1 MSVEFDPTPKRTKPR
16 KKRLIDSSW
25 HQLPIAPDR
34 IEFRV
39 EATSARQ
46 INFFIDHFY
55 ATDGGYSLIPNPKS
69 TFGVTMSQTSAIN
82 LAHLILSALKEA
94 SDGHNH

>member
-1 MSVEFDPTPKRTKPR
+1 MVKALGSE
-16 KKRLIDSSW
+16 W
-25 HQLPIAPDR
+25 HRLPIAPDK

-39 EATSARQ
+39 EATPSRQ

-55 ATDGGYSLIPNPKS
+55 ATEGGYSLGPNKE
-69 TFGVTMSQTSAIN
+69 TFGVTMSQTGAID

>member
-1 MSVEFDPTPKRTKPR
+1 MVKALGPE
-16 KKRLIDSSW
+16 W
-25 HQLPIAPDR
+25 HRLPIAPDK

-39 EATSARQ
+39 ETTPARQ

-69 TFGVTMSQTSAIN
+69 TFGVTMSQSAAID
-82 LAHLILSALKEA
+82 LACLILSALKEA
-94 SDGHNH
+94 D